1 MRRLWIILA
10 IPLIL
15 GCIGAGDDEIDF
27 EGCVPD
33 ITNGLVISNLESDL
47 QTIFSDDEVT
57 LTVELE
63 NLGSSEATG
72 IEAELL
78 NFAGLELVAGESLIL
93 RIPDMA
99 VPEEDMPLVADD
111 AAWVLSPEGFGGAGT
126 KDLELVSS
134 ISYGYTSKGNAMVR
148 FIPESEWRKMRQEG
162 EEVQI
167 DRTCTNGPLAVSVEP
182 LRFPVTEKTGEFT
195 TRIVIKNIG
204 GGKVNTRGIDA
215 LGTIT
220 LTLPAGLTKGSVC
233 DFSGTGK
240 ELTTSGRSLNR
251 NGELIMT
258 CKLMLDSEVQT
269 IREELHEVA
278 VEVDYTYVVDTATSV
293 TVSQEASV
301 IAIEPLGVTTSQ
313 FDYDVIN
320 VSEDKDDTI
329 PLGYEN
335 ITLTINPRYNGRSI
349 TDANM
354 TKYAVTIKNDMINSE
369 ALKTLNVTWDP
380 LAKEVNVTVTV
391 PKPKSTKI
399 YVKNTTITL
408 QLDYSRKKA
417 SAIFEN
423 IQVIK

>member
-1 MRRLWIILA
+1 
-10 IPLIL
+10 
-15 GCIGAGDDEIDF
+15 
-27 EGCVPD
+27 
-33 ITNGLVISNLESDL
+33 
-47 QTIFSDDEVT
+47 
-57 LTVELE
+57 
-63 NLGSSEATG
+63 
-72 IEAELL
+72 
-78 NFAGLELVAGESLIL
+78 
-93 RIPDMA
+93 MA